1 MAAHRLQLRPG
12 EKVVVDVRPHWS
24 FLTAPLVVS
33 ILLVA
38 IGVALDIG
46 VPKTSVT
53 LHWVEGLVVAVPC
66 AWLALRVVRWRT
78 TDLIL
83 TSQRVIE
90 RRGVVARRQSDT
102 MLADI
107 VAVNVDQSLS
117 RRMIGTGRLE
127 LETGGEDGAVRWIYD
142 VRKPVIVQRVI
153 TRRLGSHPQPGT
165 DPA

>member
-1 MAAHRLQLRPG
+1 LAAHRLQLRPG
-12 EKVVVDVRPHWS
+12 EKVVVDIRPHWT
-24 FLTAPLVVS
+24 FLTAPLAVS
-33 ILLVA
+33 ILAVA

-46 VPKTSVT
+46 IPKTSVT

-78 TDLIL
+78 TGLIL

-90 RRGVVARRQSDT
+90 RWGVFARRQSET

-107 VAVNVDQSLS
+107 VEVNVDQSLF
-117 RRMIGTGRLE
+117 RRIVGTGRIE
-127 LETGGEDGAVRWIYD
+127 LETGDDDVPVRWIYD

-153 TRRLGSHPQPGT
+153 NRRLGSHPPPGI
-165 DPA
+165 DPV